1 MKKPLLV
8 LFDGNALIHRAY
20 HAFEKSP
27 LTVRKTGEIVSAV
40 YGFALMLLKVVTE
53 LQPTHYAV
61 TFDKKAPTFRHKI
74 YEQYKAHRP
83 PAPEE
88 LVNQIEKVRELVRA
102 FHIPIFEME
111 GYEADDL
118 LGALSKQAAEKDID
132 VIIVT
137 GDADTM
143 QLVSPKV
150 KVLYPKPRKSF
161 SDTMLYDEAAVTE
174 KYGITVKQIPD
185 LKGLVGDP
193 SDNIPGVRGIGDKTA
208 VKLLQEFASIEK
220 IYENLDKVTPPRAQA
235 ALKGNEADALR
246 SKELAT
252 IVTDVPVTLN
262 LEECRI
268 DHFDHDTVA
277 EMFRELEFTSLLPRL
292 RDLEALIPA
301 GTDRPKVETKPPE
314 GDYRIVNTAET
325 LDGLVNRLSQARTFA
340 LDTETDSLDPM
351 TANLV
356 GLSFSPAKGEAY
368 YIPVGHIGLQEI
380 QQLPLPQVLEKIK
393 PLLEDAGL
401 PKIAHNGKFDMTILA
416 ENNVNVS
423 NVSFDSMVAAYL
435 LNEKSL
441 SLKNLA
447 FSRLNLEMVQITDIL
462 GTGPKQLAMSQVEI
476 KQAADYACA
485 DADITMRLSEL
496 LGSDLREGGL
506 WKLFA
511 DVEMPLVPV
520 LLEMERNGVAID
532 TGLLNEMS
540 QQLGDQ
546 LAKLEKQIYES
557 VGREFNINSPQ
568 QLGQVL
574 FGELKLPSGRKTKSG
589 FFSTDISV
597 LENLRNDY
605 PIVSTLLEYRH
616 LAKLKSTYVDALP
629 AQINPKT
636 GRLHTSFNQVLTTT
650 GRLSSSDPNLQNIA
664 VRDELGKRIRSAFL
678 ASPGC
683 ILLAGDYS
691 QIDLRALAHL
701 SQDPGLLNAFRH
713 DEDIH
718 TATAALLLGIEPA
731 KVTADMRRL
740 AKTVNFGIIY
750 GMSEYGLEQATELS
764 REEASKFI
772 AAYFEKY
779 PRVKE
784 YLQVTKDQARKMGY
798 VQTILGRRRYIPE
811 INSTNRIIREAAE
824 RMAIN
829 MPVQGTSA
837 DIIKVAMVN
846 LHREMATQKLKSKL
860 LLQVHDELV
869 FEVPENE
876 IDTMRKIV
884 PEIMSS
890 AIQLDVPLKVDLK
903 TGKNWGEMK

>member
-40 YGFALMLLKVVTE
+40 YGFALMLLKVVNE

-88 LVNQIEKVRELVRA
+88 LVNQIEKVRKLVRA

-132 VIIVT
+132 IIIVT

-174 KYGITVKQIPD
+174 KYGITAKQIPD

-235 ALKGNEADALR
+235 ALKGNEADARR

-380 QQLPLPQVLEKIK
+380 QQLPLPQVIEKIK
-393 PLLEDAGL
+393 PLLEDANL

-485 DADITMRLSEL
+485 DADMTLRLSEL
-496 LGSDLREGGL
+496 LASDLQKEGL
-506 WKLFA
+506 WQLFA
-511 DVEMPLVPV
+511 EVEMPLVPV

-557 VGREFNINSPQ
+557 VGHEFNINSPA
-568 QLGQVL
+568 QLGPVL
-574 FGELKLPSGRKTKSG
+574 FEELKLPITRKGKG
-589 FFSTDISV
+589 KYSTEAAV
-597 LENLRNDY
+597 LEELRGTHPVIEY
-605 PIVSTLLEYRH
+605 ILEYRQ
-616 LAKLKSTYVDALP
+616 LSKLKSTYIDALP
-629 AQINPKT
+629 SLINRKT
-636 GRLHTSFNQVLTTT
+636 GRLHTSFNQTRTTT
-650 GRLSSSDPNLQNIA
+650 GRLSSSDPNLQNIPI
-664 VRDELGKRIRSAFL
+664 RGDLGKQVRRAFI
-678 ASPGC
+678 APPGSL
-683 ILLAGDYS
+683 LLAGDYS
-691 QIDLRALAHL
+691 QIDLRSLAHL
-701 SQDPGLLNAFRH
+701 SQDPALLSAFRN

-718 TATAALLLGIEPA
+718 AATAALLLGVEPA
-731 KVTADMRRL
+731 KVTPDMRRL

-779 PRVKE
+779 PGVKE
-784 YLQVTKDQARKMGY
+784 YLQATKDQARKLGY
-798 VQTILGRRRYIPE
+798 VQTILVRRRYIPE
-811 INSTNRIIREAAE
+811 INSANRIIREAAE

-846 LHREMATQKLKSKL
+846 LHREMSNQRLKSKMI
-860 LLQVHDELV
+860 LQVHDELV

-903 TGKNWGEMK
+903 TGENWGEMK

>member
-40 YGFALMLLKVVTE
+40 YGFALMLLKVVNE

-88 LVNQIEKVRELVRA
+88 LVNQIEKVRKLVRA

-132 VIIVT
+132 TIIVT

-174 KYGITVKQIPD
+174 KYGITAKQIPD

-220 IYENLDKVTPPRAQA
+220 IYENLDNVTPPRAQA
-235 ALKGNEADALR
+235 ALKGNEADARR

-380 QQLPLPQVLEKIK
+380 QQLPLPQVIEKIK
-393 PLLEDAGL
+393 LLLEDANL

-485 DADITMRLSEL
+485 DADMTLRLSEL
-496 LGSDLREGGL
+496 LASDLQKEGL
-506 WKLFA
+506 WQLFA
-511 DVEMPLVPV
+511 EVEMPLVPV

-557 VGREFNINSPQ
+557 VGHEFNINSPA
-568 QLGQVL
+568 QLGPVL
-574 FGELKLPSGRKTKSG
+574 FEELKLPITRKGKG
-589 FFSTDISV
+589 KYSTEAAV
-597 LENLRNDY
+597 LEELRGTH
-605 PIVSTLLEYRH
+605 PVIEHILEYRQ
-616 LAKLKSTYVDALP
+616 LSKLKSTYIDALP
-629 AQINPKT
+629 SLINRKT
-636 GRLHTSFNQVLTTT
+636 GRLHTSFNQTRTTT
-650 GRLSSSDPNLQNIA
+650 GRLSSSDPNIQNIPI
-664 VRDELGKRIRSAFL
+664 RGDLGKQVRRAFI
-678 ASPGC
+678 APPGSL
-683 ILLAGDYS
+683 LLAGDYS
-691 QIDLRALAHL
+691 QIDLRSLAHL
-701 SQDPGLLNAFRH
+701 SQDPALLSAFRN

-750 GMSEYGLEQATELS
+750 GISEYGLEQATELS

-779 PRVKE
+779 PGVKE
-784 YLQVTKDQARKMGY
+784 YLQATKDQARKLGY
-798 VQTILGRRRYIPE
+798 VQTILVRRRYIPE
-811 INSTNRIIREAAE
+811 INSANRIIREAAE

-846 LHREMATQKLKSKL
+846 LHREMSNQRLKSKMI
-860 LLQVHDELV
+860 LQVHDELV

>member
-1 MKKPLLV
+1 VKKPLLV

-40 YGFALMLLKVVTE
+40 YGFALMLLKVVNE

-88 LVNQIEKVRELVRA
+88 LVNQIEKVRKLVRA

-132 VIIVT
+132 IIIVT

-174 KYGITVKQIPD
+174 KYGITAKQIPD

-193 SDNIPGVRGIGDKTA
+193 SDKIPGVRGIGDKTA

-235 ALKGNEADALR
+235 ALKGNEADARR

-380 QQLPLPQVLEKIK
+380 QQLPLPQVIEKIK

-485 DADITMRLSEL
+485 DADMTLRLSEL
-496 LGSDLREGGL
+496 LASDLQKEGL
-506 WKLFA
+506 WQLFA
-511 DVEMPLVPV
+511 EVEMPLVPV

-557 VGREFNINSPQ
+557 VGHEFNINSPA
-568 QLGQVL
+568 QLGPVL
-574 FGELKLPSGRKTKSG
+574 FEELKLPITRKGKG
-589 FFSTDISV
+589 KYSTEAAV
-597 LENLRNDY
+597 LEELRGTHPVIEY
-605 PIVSTLLEYRH
+605 ILEYRQ
-616 LAKLKSTYVDALP
+616 LSKLKSTYIDALP
-629 AQINPKT
+629 SLINRKT
-636 GRLHTSFNQVLTTT
+636 GRLHTSFNQTRTTT
-650 GRLSSSDPNLQNIA
+650 GRLSSSDPNLQNIPI
-664 VRDELGKRIRSAFL
+664 RGDLGKQVRRAFI
-678 ASPGC
+678 APPGSL
-683 ILLAGDYS
+683 LLAGDYS
-691 QIDLRALAHL
+691 QIDLRSLAHL
-701 SQDPGLLNAFRH
+701 SQDPALLSAFRN

-779 PRVKE
+779 PGVKE
-784 YLQVTKDQARKMGY
+784 YLQATKDQARKLGY
-798 VQTILGRRRYIPE
+798 VQTILVRRRYIPE
-811 INSTNRIIREAAE
+811 INSANRIIREAAE

-846 LHREMATQKLKSKL
+846 LHREMSNQRLKSKMI
-860 LLQVHDELV
+860 LQVHDELV